1 MTWSCVSSF
10 AFCLCPRKNQFLL
23 EALLKSGLFQKK
35 LMFFMLPKIPVKVSK
50 ERDKMERNGASYE
63 IQVNYSKSFSLG
75 NQIWEVLNVSWFWS
89 GVADTYINL
98 MKSLL
103 CEVVMICV
111 LLVKDLQE
119 FTLSAASGLH
129 NKLLFKSR
137 QIYTLRAI

>member
-1 MTWSCVSSF
+1 
-10 AFCLCPRKNQFLL
+10 
-23 EALLKSGLFQKK
+23 
-35 LMFFMLPKIPVKVSK
+35 MLPKIPVKVSK

-119 FTLSAASGLH
+119 FTLSAA
-129 NKLLFKSR
+129 
-137 QIYTLRAI
+137 